1 MRAGSSAGG
10 GVLRGICS
18 TRASSLRCDGRA
30 GRRRWKRGW
39 RARADAEL
47 FLSVVTLGEIERG
60 IETQERKDPAF
71 ASALRAWLAETETV
85 FADRIVPFGAA
96 EARVWGRFSARLGH
110 TGADLLIAATAEVH
124 RLTVATLNP
133 RDFKPTGVRM
143 EVPR

>member
-1 MRAGSSAGG
+1 MYLLDTSVVSAVRRPRRAPEVEAW
-10 GVLRGICS
+10 L
-18 TRASSLRCDGRA
+18 T
-30 GRRRWKRGW
+30 
-39 RARADAEL
+39 ARADREL

-60 IETQERKDPAF
+60 IEMQARKDPPF
-71 ASALRAWLAETETV
+71 AATLRGWLAETETV

-133 RDFKPTGVRM
+133 RDFEPTGVQV
-143 EVPR
+143 EVPG